1 MSHDPVTEP
10 AQQTAHLLPHPSL
23 GLPTTVGP
31 TSSRCRVRSGRFA
44 LWGQDNCPEEV
55 GAGLV
60 AAKRTHFAADGLR
73 YGHLV
78 LSRIVKVGSA
88 AVRAH
93 TLAPYDVLLGDPG
106 LGGKALLRGRPGGEE
121 PDCVCRRR
129 TGRSGVD
136 VEVQPGFG
144 RKFHGLEVEVELGG
158 YRRMIEISAA
168 GRAGTPDEV
177 GNLAA
182 LLMGPDGGFITGSD
196 FLMDGG
202 VTAAYWYGDL
212 APEQD

>member
-1 MSHDPVTEP
+1 MNHDPVTEP

-31 TSSRCRVRSGRFA
+31 TSSRCRVTSGPFA
-44 LWGQDNCPEEV
+44 LRD
-55 GAGLV
+55 
-60 AAKRTHFAADGLR
+60 
-73 YGHLV
+73 GHLV
-78 LSRIVKVGSA
+78 LSRTVKLGS
-88 AVRAH
+88 AVRAQ

-144 RKFHGLEVEVELGG
+144 G
-158 YRRMIEISAA
+158 
-168 GRAGTPDEV
+168 
-177 GNLAA
+177 
-182 LLMGPDGGFITGSD
+182 
-196 FLMDGG
+196 
-202 VTAAYWYGDL
+202 
-212 APEQD
+212 